1 MYQLSSHELDLSV
14 LKHGLHQ
21 SFTDKNNI
29 KQNLA
34 VKLEELSSKLDFAIS
49 NDSKKNFNEYFRSVT
64 NIMSNNIYQDK
75 DNTLKPLNKLRK
87 TENIV
92 ISLAEKESCTVI
104 LNRTDYVNKT
114 NAMIDEGISKGKYVK
129 L

>member
-1 MYQLSSHELDLSV
+1 
-14 LKHGLHQ
+14 
-21 SFTDKNNI
+21 
-29 KQNLA
+29 
-34 VKLEELSSKLDFAIS
+34 
-49 NDSKKNFNEYFRSVT
+49 
-64 NIMSNNIYQDK
+64 MSNNIYQDK

-114 NAMIDEGISKGKYVK
+114 NAMID
-129 L
+129 

>member
-34 VKLEELSSKLDFAIS
+34 VKLEELSSKLDFVIS
-49 NDSKKNFNEYFRSVT
+49 NDSKKTSM
-64 NIMSNNIYQDK
+64 NILDLLQ
-75 DNTLKPLNKLRK
+75 
-87 TENIV
+87 
-92 ISLAEKESCTVI
+92 I
-104 LNRTDYVNKT
+104 LCQITSIK
-114 NAMIDEGISKGKYVK
+114 IKIIP
-129 L
+129 

>member
-1 MYQLSSHELDLSV
+1 
-14 LKHGLHQ
+14 
-21 SFTDKNNI
+21 
-29 KQNLA
+29 
-34 VKLEELSSKLDFAIS
+34 
-49 NDSKKNFNEYFRSVT
+49 
-64 NIMSNNIYQDK
+64 MSNNIYQDK

-92 ISLAEKESCTVI
+92 ILSAEKESCTVI